1 MDNFNISNLSNSMIN
16 QLNKSF
22 DAVKKVNT
30 HLQTGKRILKSTD
43 NTGDFA
49 VISKIRADIKQNNAK
64 IQNLQNALSFAQ
76 VQDGALKV
84 VSKIIDRSS
93 ELKVRFESITSNSSD
108 KSIYDEEFKELQLQI
123 KSIRKSKFN
132 GVSLFASA
140 AGNTLFDKS
149 QNKDNIFYSTSS
161 TSQDIVISRAG
172 LLGSLKIDKTFPP
185 EIAANKAG
193 GGSAE
198 SRISITL
205 LGPSG
210 TITWDQ
216 NPYSVT
222 DHFKAVH
229 GTDVLHEA
237 VYGTGTNVELFDSPA
252 RTVKRTLPRTGPSQS
267 GNRTDVFKFP
277 LTPSN
282 NSPTIELIVNEFGQT
297 GPGTGW
303 NANYQIDYDPYTL
316 DMLDDKTVWSLRDF
330 DIEDL
335 VAYGENLIDA
345 RAENGATQQRIH
357 SELSDL
363 KSKQI
368 GVDSH
373 LERSEGLDFA
383 KATGDLNRIRNKL
396 SLNAN
401 LLKSAQDMENKLYT
415 DFL

>member
-140 AGNTLFDKS
+140 AGYTLFDKS

-335 VAYGENLIDA
+335 VAYGEKLIDA
-345 RAENGATQQRIH
+345 RAENGATQQRFY

-368 GVDSH
+368 GIDSH

-383 KATGDLNRIRNKL
+383 RATGDLNRMRNKL

>member
-335 VAYGENLIDA
+335 VAYGEKLIDA

-368 GVDSH
+368 GIDSH

-383 KATGDLNRIRNKL
+383 RATGDLNRMRNKL